1 MQFVHLR
8 FCLRCL
14 EFIEC
19 YDESFLYA
27 EDYELWARLIFQGNL
42 KGENLSEKL
51 FEYRI
56 FAGQS
61 SVVHQEKQFEASAKI
76 FDKYRIIP
84 EESREVHKD
93 LFFIHKSQK
102 SKYELDYAKNIFKE
116 LEKQKFKFS
125 FIAIQKL
132 MFSIYKDYS
141 KKDFFWLL

>member
-1 MQFVHLR
+1 M
-8 FCLRCL
+8 RCL

-19 YDESFLYA
+19 YDESFSYA
-27 EDYELWARLIFQGNL
+27 EDYELWARLIFQENL

-61 SVVHQEKQFEASAKI
+61 SAVHQEKQFEASAKI

-102 SKYELDYAKNIFKE
+102 SKIENKSFKMYIYILCSFNILFW
-116 LEKQKFKFS
+116 
-125 FIAIQKL
+125 KL
-132 MFSIYKDYS
+132 LN
-141 KKDFFWLL
+141 LLK